1 MYKYQNEE
9 EKATVVIIQ
18 EAIRAYHN
26 EIASRSAAKVVC
38 VWLSRIVDFLSRLL
52 TQVVA
57 SRRAAFLLHP
67 LSLLRSGE
75 QADCL
80 DTLSP
85 KHELLD
91 LLEKHNISAGTP
103 HQLDFRI
110 IEALGCQNRPHALH
124 FKKMAKFGV

>member
-26 EIASRSAAKVVC
+26 EIASRSAAK
-38 VWLSRIVDFLSRLL
+38 
-52 TQVVA
+52 VVA